1 MQGMETKRRKQQSCS
16 RTLKATKMYNQWLA
30 EINRKYYEERKWKF
44 GSKSMGIKNR
54 TILFYFNRLT
64 FV

>member
-44 GSKSMGIKNR
+44 GSKSMGIK
-54 TILFYFNRLT
+54 TEPYFFILT
-64 FV
+64 G